1 MALHLFFSGLLQIQI
16 SLKQSSKTRDK
27 WLKNKLCFL
36 QIGLDV
42 FVIQFKPTYSL
53 KSGVANHSSPQLS
66 RICRL
71 KICFDGLVIAVR
83 IASNR

>member
-27 WLKNKLCFL
+27 RLENKLCFL
-36 QIGLDV
+36 QIELDV

-53 KSGVANHSSPQLS
+53 
-66 RICRL
+66 
-71 KICFDGLVIAVR
+71 
-83 IASNR
+83 